1 MAHIN
6 ALDQGYF
13 MWLVGSVDPSK
24 THIKLLQQ
32 LYESEAEALI
42 PWDENRL
49 DGGIAIRNEF
59 RPGGYSS
66 LAEMTWLTK
75 PCTFLELTIVL
86 SRTLADEMNW
96 TTKYAFWTLLRN
108 IGVADISDIEYDSQM
123 RSHIHQVVNKI
134 NARSYD
140 YYGRGGFFPLR
151 NAKQNQQLVQL
162 WDQLNAWVIENDV
175 LEPW

>member
-32 LYESEAEALI
+32 LYESEAKALI

-59 RPGGYSS
+59 RPGDTH
-66 LAEMTWLTK
+66 L
-75 PCTFLELTIVL
+75 
-86 SRTLADEMNW
+86 
-96 TTKYAFWTLLRN
+96 
-108 IGVADISDIEYDSQM
+108 
-123 RSHIHQVVNKI
+123 
-134 NARSYD
+134 
-140 YYGRGGFFPLR
+140 
-151 NAKQNQQLVQL
+151 
-162 WDQLNAWVIENDV
+162 
-175 LEPW
+175 